1 MIRWITALGLCLVL
15 GTSYGHGGGSSS
27 TPIKGPDRHQ
37 KSPEQ
42 MALESYRAGMDL
54 LDEGLT
60 IEGKA
65 AREVSKRR
73 QDKGYRKAKKRFQ
86 KAGKKFV
93 RALQHEPMLYQAHA
107 GLGRA
112 LEKSGEHD
120 RAMSAYDR
128 ALELK
133 PQHTEVMA
141 WRAVTQLKLGRLPE
155 VRSTYAV
162 LARRDP
168 SQAAFLR
175 DEISQWQ
182 NTRDSG
188 DNIPPDVANKAFD
201 QWFTAQSQ

>member
-1 MIRWITALGLCLVL
+1 
-15 GTSYGHGGGSSS
+15 
-27 TPIKGPDRHQ
+27 
-37 KSPEQ
+37 

-54 LDEGLT
+54 LDEGLA
-60 IEGKA
+60 IEAKA
-65 AREVSKRR
+65 DGEVSKRR
-73 QDKGYRKAKKRFQ
+73 QDKGYRKAKKRFH
-86 KAGKKFV
+86 KASKKFV
-93 RALQHEPMLYQAHA
+93 RALKHEPMLYQAHA

-112 LEKSGEHD
+112 LEKSGEPD

-128 ALELK
+128 ALKLK

-155 VRSTYAV
+155 VQSTYAV

-182 NTRDSG
+182 NSRDSG
-188 DNIPPDVANKAFD
+188 EGTTPDVANSAFD
-201 QWFTAQSQ
+201 QWFAAQSQ